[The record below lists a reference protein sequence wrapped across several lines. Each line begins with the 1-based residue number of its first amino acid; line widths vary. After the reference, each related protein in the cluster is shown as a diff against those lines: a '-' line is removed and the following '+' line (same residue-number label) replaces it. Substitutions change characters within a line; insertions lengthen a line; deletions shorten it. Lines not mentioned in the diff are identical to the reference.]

1 MTRYSAYIEIEAPG
15 GTGKSIVQTI
25 DEALE
30 ETEIERAATGYNKM
44 ARTIHVRYNVNT
56 EGPQEAIELGWCEC
70 VPCFKCRIPTGLD
83 ELSHG
88 ICPDCLR
95 LGTRFG
101 V

>member
-1 MTRYSAYIEIEAPG
+1 MAFEDTGLGFPEATSLQCQQCG
-15 GTGKSIVQTI
+15 GTI
-25 DEALE
+25 DD
-30 ETEIERAATGYNKM
+30 ETFM
-44 ARTIHVRYNVNT
+44 SL
-56 EGPQEAIELGWCEC
+56 QEAIELGWCEC